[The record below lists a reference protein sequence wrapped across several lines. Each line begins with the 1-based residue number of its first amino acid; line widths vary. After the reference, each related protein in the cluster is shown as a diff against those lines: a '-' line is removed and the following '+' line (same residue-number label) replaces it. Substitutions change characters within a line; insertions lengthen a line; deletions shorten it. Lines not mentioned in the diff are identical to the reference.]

1 MKLKEKLQNILN
13 AIALNL
19 KSWKSLKQ
27 SATSLRN
34 KLAGSLR
41 EKTENSKKTWN
52 WIENIIYWWKRNEY
66 SNLTKEEM
74 EKLEELKEKYLK
86 KFEELDKC
94 GLDYR
99 ETPEVLSGSTGT
111 TVSDV
116 EFVIKHTH
124 DFVKNSKG
132 KII

>member
-1 MKLKEKLQNILN
+1 M
-13 AIALNL
+13 
-19 KSWKSLKQ
+19 
-27 SATSLRN
+27 
-34 KLAGSLR
+34 LAGSLR
-41 EKTENSKKTWN
+41 EKTENNKKTWN

-94 GLDYR
+94 GLDYW

-132 KII
+132 KITTKKNYLKKEPILKRINDTLNGNIS